1 MKTAN
6 LNPPGGKALDIARG
20 RVGGSRAGTP
30 GVTIADAQ
38 GNDITAPEQLF
49 IGAQVSGEDGEQA
62 IITISGTG
70 QQATNDAGADL
81 VYGDVVVQN
90 ADGSVTTTTTP
101 QDTRPIGVVQVGGA
115 DGDPVSVVF
124 QGYVAQINTS
134 ASVTAGNYAETST
147 TDGEATE
154 NATPRAGSFGRF
166 LATGSN
172 PPAIL
177 FGQTYLSG
185 GGSGG
190 GGGVPSWFNVRDYG
204 AVGDGA
210 TDDTT
215 AINLAIAALNAAGTG
230 VLYFPATA
238 DSYEVTSA
246 LTTITAAG
254 LVLGD
259 GGAFHDPATRI
270 NQQSASANLFTVNTD
285 GLSFR
290 GMYLGNTS
298 GGATTS
304 DGIHVTGGKLVVYE
318 DLSVIS
324 FRDGISLTGL
334 VGYWRVTGP
343 MYLQCQRYD
352 LHVFNSVNPDG
363 GDWIVDGGVVFG
375 YGADNAVGLYL
386 ENSGGG
392 RVLGCKFNG
401 GDRAGTIGIQMDID
415 GTDVSVILLV
425 VGNTIEN
432 MKAEAIKVTT
442 GGAAQFKSLA
452 FTGNQFGLYNQTAKP
467 AITLSAAAAGNIARV
482 TMTGNVFHSVA
493 NGNPVIAMTNVAG
506 VRLGENYW
514 DGFGSYYSATTCTDV
529 VDEAAQVVSHVA
541 ASDPHTG
548 YLLESLLDSKGDLI
562 AASADNTP
570 AKVPVGTDGQVLT
583 ADSSQASGVAWADP
597 PSSGIGPQLLAS
609 DKASPIV
616 FDDILQASDG
626 NDFLYA
632 SEP

>member
-1 MKTAN
+1 MSK
-6 LNPPGGKALDIARG
+6 NPARNYAIEW
-20 RVGGSRAGTP
+20 VGGRP
-30 GVTIADAQ
+30 GVSVEVASAIRLAVTEAEEPVGDPLDDVADSVDQ
-38 GNDITAPEQLF
+38 PDIETLPTEETDTAKSLRPDGVGGVQWVAMASGLVPWF
-49 IGAQVSGEDGEQA
+49 MITDPAYGA
-62 IITISGTG
+62 TG
-70 QQATNDAGADL
+70 
-81 VYGDVVVQN
+81 
-90 ADGSVTTTTTP
+90 DGS
-101 QDTRPIGVVQVGGA
+101 
-115 DGDPVSVVF
+115 
-124 QGYVAQINTS
+124 
-134 ASVTAGNYAETST
+134 
-147 TDGEATE
+147 
-154 NATPRAGSFGRF
+154 
-166 LATGSN
+166 
-172 PPAIL
+172 
-177 FGQTYLSG
+177 
-185 GGSGG
+185 
-190 GGGVPSWFNVRDYG
+190 
-204 AVGDGA
+204 
-210 TDDTT
+210 TDDTA
-215 AINLAIAALNAAGTG
+215 AINAAIAAFNAAGVG
-230 VLYFPATA
+230 VLYCPGTP

-270 NQQSASANLFTVNTD
+270 NQQSASANLFTVSGD

-324 FRDGISLTGL
+324 FRDCISLTGL
-334 VGYWRVTGP
+334 VGYWRITGP
-343 MYLQCQRYD
+343 MYLQAQRYD
-352 LHVFNSVNPDG
+352 VHVFNSVNPDG
-363 GDWIVDGGVVFG
+363 GDWLIDGGVVFG

-392 RVLGCKFNG
+392 RVVGCKFNG

-425 VGNTIEN
+425 AANTIEN

-442 GGAAQFKSLA
+442 GGSAQFKSLA

-467 AITLSAAAAGNIARV
+467 AITLSASAAGAIGRV
-482 TMTGNVFHSVA
+482 TMAGNVFHSVA
-493 NGNPVIAMTNVAG
+493 NPNPVIAMTNIVG
-506 VRLGENYW
+506 VRLGVNYW
-514 DGFGSYYSATTCTDV
+514 DGFGSYYSETTCTDV
-529 VDEAAQVVSHVA
+529 VDEAAQVAPHVA

-548 YLLESLLDSKGDLI
+548 YVLESLLDAKGDLY
-562 AASADNTP
+562 AATANNTP
-570 AKVPVGTDGQVLT
+570 ARVPVGANGQVLT
-583 ADSSQASGVAWADP
+583 ADSTASPGVAWADP
-597 PSSGIGPQLLAS
+597 AGGGIGPLLLAS